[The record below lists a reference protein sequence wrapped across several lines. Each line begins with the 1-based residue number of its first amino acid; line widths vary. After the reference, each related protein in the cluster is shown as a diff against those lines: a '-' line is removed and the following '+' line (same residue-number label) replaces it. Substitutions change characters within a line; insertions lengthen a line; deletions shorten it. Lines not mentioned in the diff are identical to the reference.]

1 MDTSTPAGKMVF
13 TVLGAVAELE
23 CSLIAER
30 VRAGMRNARAKG
42 RHIGRPKL
50 FVDEARICR
59 LCTQRL
65 LAEAEGIGLA
75 ALFGGIGALVKTV
88 ATRLETG
95 DGMISLSDSL
105 RK

>member
-1 MDTSTPAGKMVF
+1 MNSTTKAS
-13 TVLGAVAELE
+13 LASLLNGAVYL
-23 CSLIAER
+23 LFVI
-30 VRAGMRNARAKG
+30 AGMAFWFG
-42 RHIGRPKL
+42 RGLIHAVVRT
-50 FVDEARICR
+50 E
-59 LCTQRL
+59 RL

-75 ALFGGIGALVKTV
+75 ALFGGIGALVKTI